1 MPRIIIRWKPQF
13 AGSACKFDVY
23 LMNTHIGELRCG
35 NAIAVTADVGTHL
48 LVFKQKLKIG
58 KKTDTYFEVVVNDAT
73 EIVELKTKFDMNGKF
88 TVSYADNAPHIPAYA
103 GLAADNV
110 STAVNEAQYKQYTN
124 AMNEQL
130 ADMNKQLTDIKKKTT
145 NMDGCLSGCLI
156 FIIIWFILSLIF
168 NHALINSINDLF

>member
-1 MPRIIIRWKPQF
+1 MARIIIRWKSQF

-23 LMNTHIGELRCG
+23 LMNTHIGGLRCD

-110 STAVNEAQYKQYTN
+110 STAVNEAQYKCTGKSG
-124 AMNEQL
+124 
-130 ADMNKQLTDIKKKTT
+130 KQLLVFEGENVMIEDCIV
-145 NMDGCLSGCLI
+145 MQ
-156 FIIIWFILSLIF
+156 
-168 NHALINSINDLF
+168 